1 MGWKEG
7 LTTFVCASVCGAIG
21 VGTVVAGGVMFAPC
35 GLAVFVVV
43 EGTYAITAAGVGAMA
58 AAGAA
63 GAGVGAQVG
72 GAINGYVER
81 TKK

>member
-1 MGWKEG
+1 MGWKEE

-43 EGTYAITAAGVGAMA
+43 EGAYAVTAAGVGAMA
-58 AAGAA
+58 TAGLAGAT
-63 GAGVGAQVG
+63 VGAQVG

-81 TKK
+81 TK

>member
-7 LTTFVCASVCGAIG
+7 LTKFVCASVCGAIG

-43 EGTYAITAAGVGAMA
+43 EGTYAVTAAGVGAMA
-58 AAGAA
+58 TAGLT
-63 GAGVGAQVG
+63 GATAGAQVG
-72 GAINGYVER
+72 GAINGYAER
-81 TKK
+81 TK

>member
-21 VGTVVAGGVMFAPC
+21 VGAVVAGGVMFATC

-43 EGTYAITAAGVGAMA
+43 EGAYAVTAAGVGAMA
-58 AAGAA
+58 TAGLAGAT
-63 GAGVGAQVG
+63 VGAQVG
-72 GAINGYVER
+72 GAINGYAER
-81 TKK
+81 TK